1 MQTFRICGKQKSSGG
16 SGKHGE
22 HVTSPRRVGYFLI
35 SYHSY
40 KHKQVSFSDTCVS
53 LTRQIVVHCWRCWGR
68 GRLRSNTL
76 ILPPPQKNASHLQ
89 LNLQKQY
96 HPWQAHHDLRCTL
109 SMPPST
115 KATICTSTHG
125 GWRSSLESCC
135 RWHAGWQPLI
145 WRSMRRQN
153 WNGNNLFLTCNGSLG
168 FFGTICVGRHKH
180 IVVWAIALLFIGDVD
195 FATTL
200 QLGDLNFRSLWLLGS
215 RENFEK
221 WGRLCFRWCS
231 IFTLYNHLVFTF
243 LKHNVCT
250 LCVVNNL
257 MPYKNTSDES
267 WVAFLIW

>member
-1 MQTFRICGKQKSSGG
+1 MQTFRICGKQNSSGG

-125 GWRSSLESCC
+125 SWRSSLESCC

-153 WNGNNLFLTCNGSLG
+153 WNGNHLCLTCNGSLG
-168 FFGTICVGRHKH
+168 FFGTICAWEAQAHCCLSNC
-180 IVVWAIALLFIGDVD
+180 IVVHRRRWFCNDAAIGWSEFQISVTIRLARELWKMGSFVFQMVFD
-195 FATTL
+195 FHFVQPSCVHL
-200 QLGDLNFRSLWLLGS
+200 S
-215 RENFEK
+215 EK
-221 WGRLCFRWCS
+221 
-231 IFTLYNHLVFTF
+231 
-243 LKHNVCT
+243 
-250 LCVVNNL
+250 
-257 MPYKNTSDES
+257 
-267 WVAFLIW
+267 

>member
-96 HPWQAHHDLRCTL
+96 HPWQAHHDQVHLVHASQHKSHNMYFHTWELTL
-109 SMPPST
+109 QPGELLPMT
-115 KATICTSTHG
+115 CRLAAIDMKVDETAK
-125 GWRSSLESCC
+125 LE
-135 RWHAGWQPLI
+135 WKQPLLDVQ
-145 WRSMRRQN
+145 WFAGVSMCSPFWMGLIQMV
-153 WNGNNLFLTCNGSLG
+153 FDFHFVQPS
-168 FFGTICVGRHKH
+168 CVH
-180 IVVWAIALLFIGDVD
+180 L
-195 FATTL
+195 
-200 QLGDLNFRSLWLLGS
+200 S
-215 RENFEK
+215 EK
-221 WGRLCFRWCS
+221 
-231 IFTLYNHLVFTF
+231 
-243 LKHNVCT
+243 
-250 LCVVNNL
+250 
-257 MPYKNTSDES
+257 
-267 WVAFLIW
+267 